1 MACFPRFKFHARQKN
16 SFTPEKDENKDTV
29 LNNTDSTVQI
39 GRYIRRDES
48 AFFTPKASERLKP
61 AGQRQSIL
69 TSHLNNNN
77 RNSNNNN
84 NHAKIAA
91 TSPAAT
97 ILANGVNNSNKKF
110 ITKKPRSINNGQ
122 LNTNGLTNG
131 TAAANAKHHPHPSQ
145 SSQKQNKLK
154 PVKERRPTALPT
166 EQPTIEGNTAAEHA
180 NDNKAKFFIGTHDE
194 HDDTDEEDERKVSE
208 EVLVVDFAEDCVDS
222 KYASPNTSFSS
233 KTFDILNAKLR
244 NSKLPSNTS
253 NKLSKFT
260 RTPTNNSTLS
270 SQHEV
275 ILEKDIVN
283 IPPPP
288 PLPPSPLVV
297 AHSPSILSLKN
308 SKSKRGS
315 CDTAAS
321 VQQQPYAVAP
331 STPTIQEDAMLTS
344 RNLTETEV
352 HKAST
357 ATSTASSSL
366 TASTHNGCAKL
377 RKSAKF
383 TLDEVLKHQIDDDST
398 SLTDAN
404 ATTATTKSATSD
416 STARDSGVQVEE
428 STPSPKDSDSSG
440 DSPKSHRVEGGLI
453 FTRANLPIKKDVQI
467 EYIEKDEKSRN
478 LIRTAI
484 EKNDF
489 LNNYMDKERK
499 EMVIDAME
507 LVHFKQN
514 SFIINENDEGSEIYV
529 SEEGSFDVIKQGQL
543 IGNFGPCTVFGEL
556 AILYNAKRFAS
567 IRAATNASVW
577 KIDRDKFRK
586 IMVISGSK
594 EREENLNFLR
604 SAPFLNDLGEDVLGK
619 VVDLL
624 QRKFFET
631 NTCIVKEGDIGN
643 EFFIIRGGTVTIK
656 KLNENGEERVVDRR
670 KRGDYFGE
678 QALLNADCRQAS
690 VYADAPGTEVLKLDR
705 EAFISYLGT
714 IPQLR
719 ELPSESQES
728 RSSDGNRKSE
738 FDNEYANVELT
749 DLKKIATLGSGAFGK
764 VDLVSYDN
772 KTFALKIIKKIDIV
786 KQDQIEHVYS
796 EKHVM
801 MKCRSSPFIIELF
814 KTFRNEKFVYFL
826 MEACMGGDVWTVMSQ
841 RRFFDE
847 KTARF
852 IAGCVV
858 EAFDFLHSHNIIYRD
873 LKPENLMLTT
883 DGYCKLVDFGFAKHI
898 PTNQKTHTFAGT
910 PEYVAPEIILDR
922 GHDRSVDY
930 WALGILIFELLVGKT
945 PFRGQNQIKIYQQI
959 LGGIDVVQMPSKIP
973 KSAQGLI
980 KALCKQLPAERLGY
994 QRKGILDIKRHSWF
1008 DSLDWQ
1014 KLRNKQLPSPI
1025 KRPITSNTDL
1035 QYFGPSGVEN
1045 DVDPPPE
1052 TSGWDINF

>member
-1 MACFPRFKFHARQKN
+1 MACFPRFKFHHRQKN

-29 LNNTDSTVQI
+29 LNNQESTVQI

-48 AFFTPKASERLKP
+48 LFFTPKASERLKP
-61 AGQRQSIL
+61 AAPRQSIL

-77 RNSNNNN
+77 NTNDLNKTEI
-84 NHAKIAA
+84 AKA
-91 TSPAAT
+91 TAT
-97 ILANGVNNSNKKF
+97 TPPILANGVNKSNKKF

-122 LNTNGLTNG
+122 LNTNGLANG
-131 TAAANAKHHPHPSQ
+131 TAAANAKHHHHPQQNSL
-145 SSQKQNKLK
+145 KQGKLK
-154 PVKERRPTALPT
+154 PVKERRPTALPS
-166 EQPTIEGNTAAEHA
+166 EQPIIEGNSEPNNNNNNN

-194 HDDTDEEDERKVSE
+194 QDDDNTEGEGEDAADEGEL
-208 EVLVVDFAEDCVDS
+208 LVVDFLDQDGRFS
-222 KYASPNTSFSS
+222 SPNTSLNS
-233 KTFDILNAKLR
+233 KTFDIFNAKLR

-260 RTPTNNSTLS
+260 RTPTNNSIL

-275 ILEKDIVN
+275 ILEKEVVN
-283 IPPPP
+283 IPTPP
-288 PLPPSPLVV
+288 PLPPQPLVM

-308 SKSKRGS
+308 SRSKRS
-315 CDTAAS
+315 SSDTTSLQQQCAAS
-321 VQQQPYAVAP
+321 P
-331 STPTIQEDAMLTS
+331 STPTIQEDVTS

-357 ATSTASSSL
+357 ATATSASL
-366 TASTHNGCAKL
+366 TASTHNGCAK
-377 RKSAKF
+377 
-383 TLDEVLKHQIDDDST
+383 
-398 SLTDAN
+398 
-404 ATTATTKSATSD
+404 
-416 STARDSGVQVEE
+416 E
-428 STPSPKDSDSSG
+428 STPSPKESDSSE
-440 DSPKSHRVEGGLI
+440 DSPKSHRLEGGLI
-453 FTRANLPIKKDVQI
+453 FTRANLPIKKDVEI

-499 EMVIDAME
+499 DMVIDAME

-529 SEEGSFDVIKQGQL
+529 SEEGDFDVIKQGKL
-543 IGNFGPCTVFGEL
+543 IGSFGPCTVFGEL

-656 KLNENGEERVVDRR
+656 KLVENGEERVVDRR

-719 ELPSESQES
+719 ELPTENCET

-764 VDLVSYDN
+764 VDLVSYDS

-930 WALGILIFELLVGKT
+930 WALGILVFELLVGKT

-1008 DSLDWQ
+1008 DNLDWQ
-1014 KLRNKQLPSPI
+1014 KLRSKQLPSPI

-1045 DVDPPPE
+1045 DSDPPPE

>member
-1 MACFPRFKFHARQKN
+1 MACFNRFFPSRQKS

-29 LNNTDSTVQI
+29 LNTNDNTVQI

-48 AFFTPKASERLKP
+48 SFFTPKSTESLRTP
-61 AGQRQSIL
+61 AQRQSIL
-69 TSHLNNNN
+69 
-77 RNSNNNN
+77 
-84 NHAKIAA
+84 NHHTTANVAGNQTQTQAAIAA
-91 TSPAAT
+91 AAAT
-97 ILANGVNNSNKKF
+97 TTTTNKVNSLNKSNKKF
-110 ITKKPRSINNGQ
+110 ITSNKVRN
-122 LNTNGLTNG
+122 
-131 TAAANAKHHPHPSQ
+131 ANATTTPNGGYTVANGSIQAKQHLHQQHPQLPT
-145 SSQKQNKLK
+145 KLK
-154 PVKERRPTALPT
+154 PVKERRPTALPLQQPKIENGHADDDDEGEENDFLSKDNGIEME
-166 EQPTIEGNTAAEHA
+166 EQS
-180 NDNKAKFFIGTHDE
+180 AKFFIGNASG
-194 HDDTDEEDERKVSE
+194 DDDDDDDDEDEDNADVVVVANEKLTVFVTPPSSARIQ
-208 EVLVVDFAEDCVDS
+208 EVPFSYPKQQFANAVDVTGGKQTS
-222 KYASPNTSFSS
+222 LTSLSSFSAAAATATATS
-233 KTFDILNAKLR
+233 SAKIR
-244 NSKLPSNTS
+244 TKLPSNTS
-253 NKLSKFT
+253 NKLRKFG
-260 RTPTNNSTLS
+260 RTDTANSSLS
-270 SQHEV
+270 QQQEEE
-275 ILEKDIVN
+275 EKVH

-288 PLPPSPLVV
+288 PLPPQPLCT
-297 AHSPSILSLKN
+297 PSLSVI
-308 SKSKRGS
+308 SRGKRIS
-315 CDTAAS
+315 NM
-321 VQQQPYAVAP
+321 PE
-331 STPTIQEDAMLTS
+331 TPTSATS
-344 RNLTETEV
+344 ATSSSTFPVLTETEV
-352 HKAST
+352 KETQASSPT
-357 ATSTASSSL
+357 PSLDSTTST
-366 TASTHNGCAKL
+366 TT
-377 RKSAKF
+377 
-383 TLDEVLKHQIDDDST
+383 TT
-398 SLTDAN
+398 
-404 ATTATTKSATSD
+404 ATTATHQ
-416 STARDSGVQVEE
+416 SGNVPLRE
-428 STPSPKDSDSSG
+428 STPSPKESDSSG
-440 DSPKSHRVEGGLI
+440 ETPKSHRAEGGLI
-453 FTRANLPIKKDVQI
+453 FARTNLPFKKDVHI
-467 EYIEKDEKSRN
+467 DYIEKDEKTRN
-478 LIRTAI
+478 LIRKAI

-507 LVHFKQN
+507 MLHFKQN
-514 SFIINENDEGSEIYV
+514 DFIINEDDEGSEIYV
-529 SEEGSFDVIKQGQL
+529 SEEGKFDVIKQDKVIGQ
-543 IGNFGPCTVFGEL
+543 FGGETVFGEL

-567 IRAATNASVW
+567 IRAVTNAKVW

-594 EREENLNFLR
+594 EREENLHFLR
-604 SAPFLNDLGEDVLGK
+604 SAPFLNDLSEEVLSK

-624 QRKFFET
+624 QRKFFAT
-631 NTCIVKEGDIGN
+631 NTCIVREGDIGN

-656 KLNENGEERVVDRR
+656 KLTDAGEERVVDNR

-678 QALLNADCRQAS
+678 QALLNADRRQAS

-719 ELPSESQES
+719 ELPVE
-728 RSSDGNRKSE
+728 RSDPEGRDSNRKSE
-738 FDNEYANVELT
+738 FDNEYAKIQLT
-749 DLKKIATLGSGAFGK
+749 DLKKIATLGAGAFGK
-764 VDLVSYDN
+764 VDLVQYDAN
-772 KTFALKIIKKIDIV
+772 TIFALKIVKKIDIV
-786 KQDQIEHVYS
+786 KQDQIEHIYS

-973 KSAQGLI
+973 KPAQNLI
-980 KALCKQLPAERLGY
+980 RSLCKQLPAERLGY
-994 QRKGILDIKRHSWF
+994 QRKGILDIKKHSWF
-1008 DSLDWQ
+1008 DGLDWQ
-1014 KLRNKQLPSPI
+1014 KLRNKQLSSPI
-1025 KRPITSNTDL
+1025 KRPIHSKTDL
-1035 QYFGPSGVEN
+1035 QHFGPSGVEN
-1045 DVDPPPE
+1045 EVDPPPE
-1052 TSGWDINF
+1052 TSGWDIDF